1 MHICNG
7 SLLRRAAILEEK
19 EKNMPSTGKPLTKVE
34 IIDALAKSTGFT
46 KKDVNLVLDALAKL
60 AYSEAKKNKKFTI
73 PGIAIMKVVHRKA
86 KVGRNP
92 ATGEQITIP
101 ARNVIKITVAKPCKD
116 AVLGK

>member
-1 MHICNG
+1 
-7 SLLRRAAILEEK
+7 
-19 EKNMPSTGKPLTKVE
+19 MPSTGKPLTKVE
-34 IIDALAKSTGFT
+34 IIDSLSKSTGFT
-46 KKDVNLVLDALAKL
+46 KKDVNLLLDEFAKL

-101 ARNVIKITVAKPCKD
+101 AREVIKITVAKPCKD
-116 AVLGK
+116 AVLGE

>member
-1 MHICNG
+1 
-7 SLLRRAAILEEK
+7 
-19 EKNMPSTGKPLTKVE
+19 
-34 IIDALAKSTGFT
+34 
-46 KKDVNLVLDALAKL
+46 VLDELAKL

>member
-1 MHICNG
+1 
-7 SLLRRAAILEEK
+7 
-19 EKNMPSTGKPLTKVE
+19 MPSTGKPLTKVE
-34 IIDALAKSTGFT
+34 IINALAKTTNFT
-46 KKDVNLVLDALAKL
+46 KKDVGIVLDELAKL
-60 AYSEAKKNKKFTI
+60 AYAEGKKNKKFTL

-92 ATGEQITIP
+92 ATGQQITIP

>member
-1 MHICNG
+1 
-7 SLLRRAAILEEK
+7 
-19 EKNMPSTGKPLTKVE
+19 
-34 IIDALAKSTGFT
+34 
-46 KKDVNLVLDALAKL
+46 
-60 AYSEAKKNKKFTI
+60 
-73 PGIAIMKVVHRKA
+73 MKVVHRKA